1 MKTFKKLGLLLTLLT
16 ALLFITACPGPN
28 TNSGDGSGS
37 GTDGQVLSEYTV
49 TISTM
54 EGNQIKEKEYK
65 VKAAEGLNTISGLTD
80 PTLEGYDFLGY
91 FTEKGTK
98 FEKTYPIQTNLRLFA
113 RFEKKAQTN
122 TSDDGKTTT
131 TQSELTNADNTT
143 STKTETTT
151 KNDDNSTTTEI
162 TIITKDEN
170 DKKVS
175 EENTTT
181 TTYENGESTS
191 SSTITHYDEN
201 ENPVSTVE
209 VETTVT
215 VDEGGKETEVKTT
228 TETDSQGNTSTE
240 TQTTVTNEDGES
252 ETTTTQTDPEG
263 NTTVI
268 VSPNTS
274 VHTLIESGIGCL
286 AGKIPNIDSAQDYF
300 KRAYE
305 QDPNDNE
312 AKVYSALA
320 DITSI
325 TTNSKIKQFFE
336 DHLGI
341 TNYPSTPNAL
351 ISGRWFMEGEYES
364 TRQDDFEG
372 YIVTK
377 VDDPKEDEWYW
388 YKVKPFYGY
397 DQGEYSYSDGESAS
411 DQGDSGDKGPVVV
424 ETQYYDYKTITV
436 DSKTYYVDSS
446 TKAKV
451 EENLEGYSIPMF
463 GGVGVKGYNSSSPS
477 RSKYVIADDTGY
489 YWAELPAF
497 KAGNATP
504 YNFKYANV
512 EYDYSVTILGPV
524 FKELENQAWFT
535 IPKSR
540 WDYAMFLMMANLV
553 HGNINGLDPVIDDLY
568 AALFDSD
575 EYKNAARKINA
586 INGPVL
592 LPDEVVAAYGLEEYF
607 GEDDV
612 TVGATE
618 LKLIKSALDV
628 FKGLFEYLQCYSFST
643 NLSFLE
649 TDWTMFMSEVQKSG
663 KSSREAAEEDDEGM
677 PPAMEYV
684 FNLISAYNE
693 DIDPIANG
701 FLSVRNPSK
710 MEACKATF
718 IGVLDSLIASYDS
731 ITGTSSNYPAAVGE
745 YLKTYSILRNA
756 AAELKTAIQN
766 GGKFYIPMDKEQPK
780 AWPIAGGLNTLTLD
794 CGKLFNPGQFALS
807 NLIELEDGKPVVY
820 ADMTAAS
827 KITSTQALL
836 DLMKQ
841 AGEDEEEIGE
851 EEDKEGPGLVYF
863 KNKIGNALYEVLNI
877 PDLKQGR
884 EYIEVP
890 AVAAL
895 FVYNFYYGGLKEEEV
910 AGLFTMM
917 FHNEVEDKPAANEN
931 EPTISYPNTPKD
943 ASSGSSDGYG
953 GNN

>member
-28 TNSGDGSGS
+28 TNSDKGSGS

-54 EGNQIKEKEYK
+54 EGNQIKEKEYR

-113 RFEKKAQTN
+113 RFEKKAEQT

-151 KNDDNSTTTEI
+151 QNDDNSTTKRV
-162 TIITKDEN
+162 TIVTKDEN

-191 SSTITHYDEN
+191 SSTITHYDED
-201 ENPVSTVE
+201 EKPVSTVE
-209 VETTVT
+209 VETKVI
-215 VDEGGKETEVKTT
+215 VDEDGNTKEVTTT
-228 TETDSQGNTSTE
+228 TETDSQGNTSSE

-286 AGKIPNIDSAQDYF
+286 AGKIPNIDSAQAYF
-300 KRAYE
+300 NRAYE
-305 QDPNDNE
+305 QYPDDNE

-341 TNYPSTPNAL
+341 KNYPSTPNAL
-351 ISGRWFMEGEYES
+351 ISGRWFMEGEYKS

-372 YIVTK
+372 YIVTQ
-377 VDDPKEDEWYW
+377 VDAPKEDEWYW
-388 YKVKPFYGY
+388 YKVKPFYG
-397 DQGEYSYSDGESAS
+397 DGKDDS
-411 DQGDSGDKGPVVV
+411 DQEGPIPVQ
-424 ETQYYDYKTITV
+424 TQYYDYKTITV
-436 DSKTYYVDSS
+436 NSKTYYVDYS
-446 TKAKV
+446 TKAIV

-463 GGVGVKGYNSSSPS
+463 GGVGVKGYNSSSPYS
-477 RSKYVIADDTGY
+477 YEYVIADDKGY

-504 YNFKYANV
+504 YNFKYAYV
-512 EYDYSVTILGPV
+512 EYDYPVTILGPV

-540 WDYAMFLMMANLV
+540 WDYAMFLMVANLV

-607 GEDDV
+607 GENDV

-701 FLSVRNPSK
+701 FLSVRNSSK
-710 MEACKATF
+710 MNDCKATF

-745 YLKTYSILRNA
+745 YLKTYSILRKA

-780 AWPIAGGLNTLTLD
+780 AWPIAEGLNTLTLD
-794 CGKLFNPGQFALS
+794 CRKLFNPGQFALS

-841 AGEDEEEIGE
+841 AGEDE
-851 EEDKEGPGLVYF
+851 GPGLVYF
-863 KNKIGNALYEVLNI
+863 KNKISNALYEVLNI

-895 FVYNFYYGGLKEEEV
+895 FVYNFYYGGLEEEQV
-910 AGLFTMM
+910 AELFTMM
-917 FHNEVEDKPAANEN
+917 FHNVVEDKPAAGETGTN
-931 EPTISYPNTPKD
+931 ISYPNTPKD
-943 ASSGSSDGYG
+943 GSSGSSDGYG